1 MKEELKEKNAEINRV
16 IIDYGIFNYFP
27 AIIDYDFDKK
37 RPRGLSCRVDF
48 FSYGTISH
56 ILDNIEMMPH
66 VFVKKKNTFFE
77 NGMLLVDFAAVIK
90 NPDSF
95 IDMIKKLKTDKI
107 YLENSKRFPLND
119 VIKKLENVEIVF
131 MEV

>member
-1 MKEELKEKNAEINRV
+1 MKEELNEKNVETNRV
-16 IIDYGIFNYFP
+16 KIDYGVFNYFP
-27 AIIDYDFDKK
+27 AIIDYDFEKK

-48 FSYGTISH
+48 FSYGTISN

-66 VFVKKKNTFFE
+66 VFIRKKNTFFE
-77 NGMLLVDFAAVIK
+77 NGMLLVDFSAVIK

-107 YLENSKRFPLND
+107 YLENSKTFSLNG
-119 VIKKLENVEIVF
+119 IIEKLDDVEIVF